1 MRALW
6 IFALACGCNSHA
18 LGAGSDGAAADLSHA
33 AAMDLA
39 GVDLSGAHDLAMSLP
54 DLASAPAPDLK
65 GASCTMISAAT
76 QQYLDD
82 HVACQ
87 NDNDCV
93 ETTTHCGQPGQCGA
107 YLQMSALPGL
117 MSIEDAWTN
126 AGCMGPCPPCAAPRP
141 AVCSMGSCVAGN

>member
-6 IFALACGCNSHA
+6 LFALACGCSSPA
-18 LGAGSDGAAADLSHA
+18 LGPGADGAAADLARAS
-33 AAMDLA
+33 DLA
-39 GVDLSGAHDLAMSLP
+39 GVDLATRAGDDLSVPL

-65 GASCTMISAAT
+65 GASCAMISAAT

-87 NDNDCV
+87 HDQDCA
-93 ETTTHCGQPGQCGA
+93 ETNTRCGQPGQCGA
-107 YLQMSALPGL
+107 YLQQSALAGL

-126 AGCMGPCPPCAAPRP
+126 AGCTGPCPPCAAPRP
-141 AVCSMGSCVAGN
+141 AACVAGMCVAGS